1 MLFMIE
7 ELKRKIKILNEQV
20 WEHRASWPVIDEWL
34 RNFQGATA
42 PRESE
47 QLHAMYM
54 LAQFM
59 YFGSKEIRALLRAMF
74 RDEYRY
80 PIVEKIRKEN
90 GDTLDENIIN
100 RQFLAELRATRFLGM
115 GNPSE
120 SGTHLLYY
128 FRQENGLPKDL
139 FINAHQIFDY
149 DAGGVRQIR
158 DPTIKR
164 YVFLDDFCGSG
175 RQAKDYSLDIVAPI
189 RGLQPLASV
198 SYYVLFATTTSIDD
212 IEANT
217 AFTEVNSI
225 FDLDPSFK
233 CFGDKSRYFASASP
247 DIAKTTAHS
256 MSVHYGQQLWPAHPL
271 GYGDCQLLI
280 GFHHNTPD
288 NTLPIIWFDEGAPP
302 WLPIFKRYP
311 KLTWA

>member
-1 MLFMIE
+1 MIE
-7 ELKRKIKILNEQV
+7 ELKRKIKVLNEQV
-20 WEHRASWPVIDEWL
+20 WEHRAPWPAIEEWL
-34 RNFQGATA
+34 RNFDGATA
-42 PRESE
+42 ATDSE
-47 QLHAMYM
+47 RLHALYM

-90 GDTLDENIIN
+90 GDTLDQNVIN
-100 RQFLAELRATRFLGM
+100 NHFLTELSATRFLGM

-139 FINAHQIFDY
+139 FINPHQIFDY
-149 DAGGVRQIR
+149 DSAGVRQIR
-158 DPTIKR
+158 DRAVKR

-175 RQAKDYSLDIVAPI
+175 RQAKDYSRDIVEPI
-189 RGLQPLASV
+189 RRLQPLASV
-198 SYYVLFATTTSIDD
+198 SYYVLFATTTSVDEIQ
-212 IEANT
+212 ANT

-233 CFGDKSRYFASASP
+233 CFGDKSRYFAATLP
-247 DIAKTTAHS
+247 GIVKKTAHDMS
-256 MSVHYGQQLWPAHPL
+256 MHYGRQLWSSHPL

-288 NTLPIIWFDEGAPP
+288 NTLPIIWFDEGTTS